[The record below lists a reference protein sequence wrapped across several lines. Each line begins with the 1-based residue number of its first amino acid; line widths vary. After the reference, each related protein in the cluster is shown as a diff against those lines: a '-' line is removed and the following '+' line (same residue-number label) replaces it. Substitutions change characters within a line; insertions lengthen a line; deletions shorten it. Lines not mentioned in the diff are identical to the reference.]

1 MVSAALR
8 DEEVGFSPVIVEYP
22 IVLHPTRGEH
32 GWMVD
37 IPDFP
42 DCVVEGWSLREAL
55 DGTRERLTIRLKDMA
70 AQNLPLPQASR
81 LDEISCG
88 VDCIVFHI
96 SVDVTGR
103 MLVG

>member
-42 DCVVEGWSLREAL
+42 DCVVRG
-55 DGTRERLTIRLKDMA
+55 GV
-70 AQNLPLPQASR
+70 
-81 LDEISCG
+81 CG
-88 VDCIVFHI
+88 KRW
-96 SVDVTGR
+96 TGR
-103 MLVG
+103 EKT